1 MPEQS
6 STLPPGSE
14 TFEKLGIVFLM
25 NVENAMQRI
34 RAALISFVRNFEH
47 LTEDERV
54 EKLAVIDAELTAVL
68 STFRALAENRGEDEE
83 MEDEIRD
90 GMTRRGIE
98 RLDPDHSDYYS
109 HYIVYAHEVL
119 RTLVK
124 YMEKWRM
131 LVGLLVP
138 MEDSAEVLHENA
150 VSEIVSRAKRT
161 MNVKYGVSEKRVH
174 FVGYAEIPLQLDG

>member
-1 MPEQS
+1 MPEG
-6 STLPPGSE
+6 STLPLGSE
-14 TFEKLGIVFLM
+14 TLEKLGIIFLA
-25 NVENAMQRI
+25 NRENDMQRI

-47 LTEDERV
+47 MTEDERV

-98 RLDPDHSDYYS
+98 RLDPNHSEYYS
-109 HYIVYAHEVL
+109 HYIIYANEVL

-138 MEDSAEVLHENA
+138 MEDSAEVIHENA
-150 VSEIVSRAKRT
+150 VSEIMRRVKRVVS
-161 MNVKYGVSEKRVH
+161 VEHGVSEKQVH
-174 FVGYAEIPLQLDG
+174 FVGYAEIPLRLDD